1 MNERKELIERLRDYA
16 YEGDPLYLMEQ
27 AADMLEADAQP
38 AVPQEPV
45 AWQPIETAPKDGSK
59 VLLFWYGNNTKFI
72 SVAVWRGDK
81 APDYPW
87 RSAETGS
94 AIGGFGQCHL
104 EEKER
109 TWEQGATHW
118 MPLPAPPLPDN
129 AVAQRA
135 AQPSDGATC

>member
-1 MNERKELIERLRDYA
+1 MKDVNSTHTPDRAALIARLREHGA
-16 YEGDPLYLMEQ
+16 GLCEE
-27 AADMLEADAQP
+27 AADMLEAD

-129 AVAQRA
+129 V
-135 AQPSDGATC
+135 